1 MVRCADCGFLANRN
15 FETGELVSVDEGR
28 QTGRFRT
35 LLGVTYG
42 PMPTCFRMKANLF
55 AEYLTE
61 KSENRLLAVITKD
74 RGECAGFV
82 KWEPGFTP
90 KEHREMLFDL
100 EREKLAADD
109 RKEKRRWHERRDRRQ
124 LIGLL
129 LAAIVGVAL
138 HRLRSRFTQLA
149 TGDKRQCHAAGH
161 NPARTT
167 RPALNPSTPA
177 Y

>member
-1 MVRCADCGFLANRN
+1 MLGLPSPSS

-35 LLGVTYG
+35 LPGVTYG
-42 PMPTCFRMKANLF
+42 PVPTCFRMKANLF
-55 AEYLTE
+55 AEYLAE
-61 KSENRLLAVITKD
+61 KSENRLLAVIAKD

-109 RKEKRRWHERRDRRQ
+109 RKEERRWHERRDRRQ

-129 LAAIVGVAL
+129 LAAIVGAL
-138 HRLRSRFTQLA
+138 CTAF
-149 TGDKRQCHAAGH
+149 AAGLL
-161 NPARTT
+161 NWLQATKGNATPPATT
-167 RPALNPSTPA
+167 QPAPPA
-177 Y
+177 QP

>member
-1 MVRCADCGFLANRN
+1 MLRSGTAGVINQPEARPSVADDFPGDARGEARPAGKSSNGALADCGFLANRN

-74 RGECAGFV
+74 REECAGFV

-100 EREKLAADD
+100 ERGK
-109 RKEKRRWHERRDRRQ
+109 
-124 LIGLL
+124 
-129 LAAIVGVAL
+129 
-138 HRLRSRFTQLA
+138 
-149 TGDKRQCHAAGH
+149 TGGG
-161 NPARTT
+161 
-167 RPALNPSTPA
+167 
-177 Y
+177 

>member
-35 LLGVTYG
+35 LPGVTYG
-42 PMPTCFRMKANLF
+42 PVPTCFRMKANLF
-55 AEYLTE
+55 AEYLAE
-61 KSENRLLAVITKD
+61 KSENRLLAVIAKD

-100 EREKLAADD
+100 ERKKLEIQEK
-109 RKEKRRWHERRDRRQ
+109 EGERRWEERRDKRERRFQ
-124 LIGLL
+124 LFNTLISA
-129 LAAIVGVAL
+129 LAGVLFTAVVGGVVAWIMAEKGNGKPPNL
-138 HRLRSRFTQLA
+138 PPAS
-149 TGDKRQCHAAGH
+149 AA
-161 NPARTT
+161 
-167 RPALNPSTPA
+167 PSHP
-177 Y
+177 